1 LSHIRLEKGI
11 FTVYYWYNTNLGLM
25 ALKQKVDGEIKSA
38 MIAKDKVRLTALRAI
53 KSMILLEETKG
64 GFSGELSEDEEMKLL
79 TKAAKQRKDSA
90 DIYQQQNRP
99 DLLEV
104 ELAELAVIQ
113 EFLPKAL
120 TDDELTLAIQEIINV
135 TGAVSAKEMGK
146 VIGAANKQLAGK
158 ADGKAIAD
166 KVKSLLNG

>member
-1 LSHIRLEKGI
+1 
-11 FTVYYWYNTNLGLM
+11 
-25 ALKQKVDGEIKSA
+25 

-53 KSMILLEETKG
+53 KSLILLEETKE
-64 GFSGELSEDEEMKLL
+64 GFSGELSADDEMKLL

-90 DIYQQQNRP
+90 EIYEKQGRA

-120 TDDELTLAIQEIINV
+120 TDEELTLAVQEIINV
-135 TGAVSAKEMGK
+135 TGAIGPKDMGK
-146 VIGAANKQLAGK
+146 VMGVASKQLAGK
-158 ADGKAIAD
+158 ADGKAISE
-166 KVKSLLNG
+166 KVKSLLNS

>member
-1 LSHIRLEKGI
+1 
-11 FTVYYWYNTNLGLM
+11 M
-25 ALKQKVDGEIKSA
+25 ALKQKVEGEIKSA

-64 GFSGELSEDEEMKLL
+64 GFSGELSEEDEMKLL

-120 TDDELTLAIQEIINV
+120 TDEELTLAIQEIINV

>member
-1 LSHIRLEKGI
+1 
-11 FTVYYWYNTNLGLM
+11 M
-25 ALKQKVDGEIKSA
+25 ALKQKVEGEIKSA
-38 MIAKDKVRLTALRAI
+38 MIAKDKVRLIALRAI

-64 GFSGELSEDEEMKLL
+64 GFSGELSEEDEMKLL

-166 KVKSLLNG
+166 KVKALLNG

>member
-1 LSHIRLEKGI
+1 
-11 FTVYYWYNTNLGLM
+11 M
-25 ALKQKVDGEIKSA
+25 ALKQRIETEIKSA
-38 MIAKDKVRLTALRAI
+38 MIAKDKVRLTALRAV
-53 KSMILLEETKG
+53 KSLILLEETKE
-64 GFSGELSEDEEMKLL
+64 GFSGALTEEEELKLL

-90 DIYQQQNRP
+90 EIYEKQNRV

-120 TDDELTLAIQEIINV
+120 SEEELTQAIQEIIV
-135 TGAVSAKEMGK
+135 RVGATGPQDMGK
-146 VIGAANKQLAGK
+146 VMGMASKELAGK

-166 KVKSLLNG
+166 RVKTLLAK

>member
-1 LSHIRLEKGI
+1 
-11 FTVYYWYNTNLGLM
+11 M
-25 ALKQKVDGEIKSA
+25 ALKQRIETEIKSA

-53 KSMILLEETKG
+53 KSLILLEETKE
-64 GFSGELSEDEEMKLL
+64 GFSGALTEEEELKLL

-90 DIYQQQNRP
+90 EIYEKQNRA

-120 TDDELTLAIQEIINV
+120 SEEELTLAIQEIIV
-135 TGAVSAKEMGK
+135 QTGATGPQDMGK
-146 VIGAANKQLAGK
+146 VMGKASKELAGK

-166 KVKSLLNG
+166 RVKTLLAK

>member
-1 LSHIRLEKGI
+1 
-11 FTVYYWYNTNLGLM
+11 M
-25 ALKQKVDGEIKSA
+25 ALKQKIEGEIKSA

-53 KSMILLEETKG
+53 KSMILLEETKE
-64 GFSGELSEDEEMKLL
+64 GFKGELSEDDEMKLL

-90 DIYQQQNRP
+90 EIYEKQNRA

-113 EFLPKAL
+113 DFLPKAL
-120 TDDELTLAIQEIINV
+120 TEEELKAAVQSIISEV
-135 TGAVSAKEMGK
+135 GATGPKDMGK
-146 VIGAANKQLAGK
+146 VMGASKSLAGK

-166 KVKSLLNG
+166 MVKALLNN

>member
-1 LSHIRLEKGI
+1 
-11 FTVYYWYNTNLGLM
+11 M
-25 ALKQKVDGEIKSA
+25 ALKQKIEGEIKSA

-64 GFSGELSEDEEMKLL
+64 GFSGELTEDEEMKLL

-120 TDDELTLAIQEIINV
+120 TEEELTLAIQEIINV
-135 TGAVSAKEMGK
+135 TGATSAKEMGK

-158 ADGKAIAD
+158 AEGKAIAD
-166 KVKSLLNG
+166 KVKALLNG

>member
-1 LSHIRLEKGI
+1 MS
-11 FTVYYWYNTNLGLM
+11 
-25 ALKQKVDGEIKSA
+25 LKQNVESEIKSA

-53 KSMILLEETKG
+53 KSMILLEETKEG
-64 GFSGELSEDEEMKLL
+64 YSGTLSSEDEIKLL

-90 DIYQQQNRP
+90 EIYEKQNRA

-120 TDDELTLAIQEIINV
+120 TDEELSAAIQEIITA
-135 TGAVSAKEMGK
+135 TGATGPKDMGK
-146 VIGAANKQLAGK
+146 VMGTASKQLAGK
-158 ADGKAIAD
+158 ADGKAIAE
-166 KVKSLLNG
+166 KVKALLNG

>member
-1 LSHIRLEKGI
+1 
-11 FTVYYWYNTNLGLM
+11 M
-25 ALKQKVDGEIKSA
+25 ALKQKVEGEIKSA

-64 GFSGELSEDEEMKLL
+64 GFSGELSEDDEMKLL